1 MTAGDFNGD
10 GKTDLALYY
19 NYAVQTPAVFTLTAD
34 SNGDGG
40 FAAPVRR
47 YTDQ

>member
-1 MTAGDFNGD
+1 MMGTDGDFNGD
-10 GKTDLALYY
+10 DKD
-19 NYAVQTPAVFTLTAD
+19 YAVDTPAVFTLTAD
-34 SNGDGG
+34 SNGG